1 MTVDALKAQVA
12 DCRVRIESL
21 DRKNGEDHR
30 EIFSAIRAQAKTQA
44 KVSGDVSY
52 IRGHIQGAAL
62 VAKLL
67 LGGGFLALVV
77 SFGFWLYRSLTGAG
91 G

>member
-1 MTVDALKAQVA
+1 MTVEALKLQVA
-12 DCRVRIESL
+12 DCRIKIETL

-30 EIFSAIRAQAKTQA
+30 ELFSAMRAQAKTQA
-44 KVSGDVSY
+44 QVSGDVSY

-67 LGGGFLALVV
+67 FSGGILTLLFAV
-77 SFGFWLYRSLTGAG
+77 GFWIYKGLTGG
-91 G
+91 S